1 MREVQVSVWHHLLY
15 LVRIMARRASFCHLC
30 DITTS
35 GGITGY
41 INGRPQYGS
50 VTVTNIPCRF
60 YALKGPVQ
68 DTESGNH
75 IISQLRLRVALNTSI
90 QNGSTITGKSTGY
103 TKNYTVD
110 GLPEVVYGNS
120 HPKWIECSLKAVD
133 L

>member
-1 MREVQVSVWHHLLY
+1 MREVQVSVWQHLHY
-15 LVRIMARRASFCHLC
+15 LVKNMARRASFCHLC
-30 DITTS
+30 DISNPGT
-35 GGITGY
+35 ITGY
-41 INGRPQYGS
+41 INGRPQYGA
-50 VTVTNIPCRF
+50 VITTNVPCRF
-60 YALKGPVQ
+60 YALKGLVH

-90 QNGSTITGKSTGY
+90 QNGSTIAGKSTGY

-133 L
+133 V